1 MAVLTANVVKIK
13 EITMAEYEALVKAGT
28 VDPLTQYNIVDA
40 PAAATVDYVDQQVG
54 DIAAALDKINGETI

>member
-13 EITMAEYEALVKAGT
+13 EITMAEYEALVLAGT

-40 PAAATVDYVDQQVG
+40 PTAATVDYVDQQVG
-54 DIAAALDKINGETI
+54 NIAVVLDKINGEMI